1 MMLLTYTPAFAAATG
16 GKRSSDES
24 FARSWRTVEKYTS
37 RRSDAHLL
45 EHVGVQEW
53 EKGHFLELRD
63 VCSNLE
69 QIQEKCATDY
79 SRFSSPPTS
88 SNEIFEFT
96 PSGSASA
103 RART

>member
-1 MMLLTYTPAFAAATG
+1 MLLTYTAAFAAADG
-16 GKRSSDES
+16 GKCSGDES
-24 FARSWRTVEKYTS
+24 FTRSWRTVEKYTS
-37 RRSDAHLL
+37 RWGYAHLL

-53 EKGHFLELRD
+53 EKGHFFELRD

-69 QIQEKCATDY
+69 QVQKKCALDY
-79 SRFSSPPTS
+79 SRSSSPPTS
-88 SNEIFEFT
+88 SNEIFVFT